1 MYLFAAIAGYFITTF
16 LCSVLCVRI
25 FPHSIT
31 SRTIDKLVL
40 LFPLFPVFVF
50 LDLLALAVWALGI
63 MKHWLI
69 DAFDILTARP
79 RRRADRREY
88 DYYYRYRR
96 RSDKRRSRH

>member
-1 MYLFAAIAGYFITTF
+1 MMYLFVAIAGYFIATF
-16 LCSVLCVRI
+16 LCSVLCVRL

-40 LFPLFPVFVF
+40 LFPTFPLFMF
-50 LDLLALAVWALGI
+50 LDLLALTVQALGI
-63 MKHWLI
+63 MKDWLI

-96 RSDKRRSRH
+96 R

>member
-1 MYLFAAIAGYFITTF
+1 MELFAAIAGYFITTF
-16 LCSVLCVRI
+16 LCSVLCVRV

-40 LFPLFPVFVF
+40 LFPLFPLFVF
-50 LDLLALAVWALGI
+50 FDLLALAVRALSI
-63 MKHWLI
+63 MKYWLV

-88 DYYYRYRR
+88 DYYYRYRT
-96 RSDKRRSRH
+96 RSDKRRRRH

>member
-40 LFPLFPVFVF
+40 LFPTFPLFMF
-50 LDLLALAVWALGI
+50 LDLLALTVRVLGV

-88 DYYYRYRR
+88 DYYYRYRK
-96 RSDKRRSRH
+96 RSDKRRRRH